1 MKFIPGIIKDCIN
14 NKHPV
19 KLRNGNKAYVFCDIR
34 DYGLDFSRYVIRG
47 SLTCGAEITWTAQHR
62 MEREY
67 HILLV
72 APMAQLNV
80 ILVYEL
86 DKAYELCYDYLTRGR
101 MG

>member
-1 MKFIPGIIKDCIN
+1 MRAKDKLQQYVVNIPLYNAQVYYNKD
-14 NKHPV
+14 
-19 KLRNGNKAYVFCDIR
+19 NGA
-34 DYGLDFSRYVIRG
+34 LA
-47 SLTCGAEITWTAQHR
+47 TITANVPLTAQHR

-86 DKAYELCYDYLTRGR
+86 DKAYELCYDYLMRGR

>member
-1 MKFIPGIIKDCIN
+1 MRAKDKLQQYVVNSPLYISQVYY
-14 NKHPV
+14 NKD
-19 KLRNGNKAYVFCDIR
+19 NGA
-34 DYGLDFSRYVIRG
+34 LA
-47 SLTCGAEITWTAQHR
+47 TITANVPRTAQHR

-72 APMAQLNV
+72 APMAQPNLL
-80 ILVYEL
+80 LVYEL

>member
-1 MKFIPGIIKDCIN
+1 MP
-14 NKHPV
+14 
-19 KLRNGNKAYVFCDIR
+19 L
-34 DYGLDFSRYVIRG
+34 
-47 SLTCGAEITWTAQHR
+47 TAQHR

-80 ILVYEL
+80 LLVYEL

>member
-1 MKFIPGIIKDCIN
+1 MIMTLNVYKF
-14 NKHPV
+14 
-19 KLRNGNKAYVFCDIR
+19 R
-34 DYGLDFSRYVIRG
+34 DLFNRVRPQQFILGTAGTPQLASNFR
-47 SLTCGAEITWTAQHR
+47 LTIGALATITANVPLTAQHR

-72 APMAQLNV
+72 APMAQPNLL
-80 ILVYEL
+80 LVYEL

>member
-1 MKFIPGIIKDCIN
+1 MRAKDKLQQYVVNIPLHNAQVYYNKD
-14 NKHPV
+14 
-19 KLRNGNKAYVFCDIR
+19 NGALAHISANVP
-34 DYGLDFSRYVIRG
+34 L
-47 SLTCGAEITWTAQHR
+47 TAQHR

>member
-1 MKFIPGIIKDCIN
+1 MRAKDKLQQYVVNIPLYNAQVYYNKD
-14 NKHPV
+14 
-19 KLRNGNKAYVFCDIR
+19 NGA
-34 DYGLDFSRYVIRG
+34 LA
-47 SLTCGAEITWTAQHR
+47 TITANVPLTAQHR

-80 ILVYEL
+80 LLVYEL
-86 DKAYELCYDYLTRGR
+86 DKAYELCYDYLMCGR

>member
-1 MKFIPGIIKDCIN
+1 MRAKDKLQQYVVNIPLYIAQVYYNKD
-14 NKHPV
+14 
-19 KLRNGNKAYVFCDIR
+19 NGA
-34 DYGLDFSRYVIRG
+34 LA
-47 SLTCGAEITWTAQHR
+47 TITANVPLTAQHR

-72 APMAQLNV
+72 APMAQPNV

>member
-1 MKFIPGIIKDCIN
+1 MRAKDKLQQYVVEIPLYNAQVYYNKD
-14 NKHPV
+14 
-19 KLRNGNKAYVFCDIR
+19 NGALATISAKEPR
-34 DYGLDFSRYVIRG
+34 
-47 SLTCGAEITWTAQHR
+47 TAQHR

-72 APMAQLNV
+72 APMAHPTV

-86 DKAYELCYDYLTRGR
+86 DKAYELCYEYLMRGR

>member
-1 MKFIPGIIKDCIN
+1 MRAKDKLQQYVVNIPLYNAQVYYNKDNGTLAIITAN
-14 NKHPV
+14 VP
-19 KLRNGNKAYVFCDIR
+19 L
-34 DYGLDFSRYVIRG
+34 
-47 SLTCGAEITWTAQHR
+47 TAQHR

-72 APMAQLNV
+72 APMAQPNV

>member
-1 MKFIPGIIKDCIN
+1 MRAKDKLQQYVVNIPLYIAQVYYNKD
-14 NKHPV
+14 
-19 KLRNGNKAYVFCDIR
+19 NGA
-34 DYGLDFSRYVIRG
+34 LA
-47 SLTCGAEITWTAQHR
+47 TITANVPLTAQHR